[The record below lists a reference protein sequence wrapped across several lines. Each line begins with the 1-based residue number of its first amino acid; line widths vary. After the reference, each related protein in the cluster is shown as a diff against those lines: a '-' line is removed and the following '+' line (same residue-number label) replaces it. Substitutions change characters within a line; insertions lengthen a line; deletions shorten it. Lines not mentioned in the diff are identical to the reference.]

1 MDHLVNL
8 TAFVRVVENGGVGRA
23 AMKSLRKQKDE

>member
-8 TAFVRVVENGGVGRA
+8 TAFVRVVENGDLGRA
-23 AMKSLRKQKDE
+23 PMKSLRKQKDE